1 MDILLTYNYGVE
13 KIKKMT
19 DLGYNVIL
27 EHEKNLIYSE
37 KYKDVE
43 ILICYNPFMT
53 LDISKM
59 EKLKWIQ
66 LSSVGID
73 QLPIKE
79 VIKKEII
86 VTNNQ
91 GGYSKPMGEWV
102 VLSILE
108 ILKNKKEILNNQ
120 KNKKWKMYTDLL
132 ELVNKK
138 VLFLGTGTIAQES
151 AKRLKGF
158 ECIIDGVNTT
168 GKNNE
173 YFDTVYKTKEIHS
186 IISKYDIVIS
196 TLPKVKETF
205 KFIDKNFLEL
215 MKTNSILIN
224 VSRGEIIDE
233 KELIN
238 QLKNNKFLGVSLDVF
253 EDEPLVES
261 SELWEFNQVYIS
273 SHNSWVS
280 EMMNERRYRVI
291 YKNLENYKTSKELVN
306 IVNYLRG
313 Y

>member
-1 MDILLTYNYGVE
+1 MDILVTYNYGIG
-13 KIKKMT
+13 KIKKIT
-19 DLGYNVIL
+19 KLGYNVIL
-27 EHEKNLIYSE
+27 EKEKDLIYSE

-43 ILICYNPFMT
+43 ILICYNPFTT

-73 QLPIKE
+73 QLPIDE
-79 VIKKEII
+79 LIKRKII

-102 VLSILE
+102 VLSVLE

-168 GKNNE
+168 GKDNE
-173 YFDTVYKTKEIHS
+173 YFDAVYKTKEIHS
-186 IISKYDIVIS
+186 IISNYDIIIS

-205 KFIDKNFLEL
+205 KFIDKKFLEL
-215 MKTNSILIN
+215 MKKNSILIN

-238 QLKNNKFLGVSLDVF
+238 QLKKGKFIGVSLDVF
-253 EDEPLVES
+253 QNEPLIES
-261 SELWEFNQVYIS
+261 SELWDFSRVHIS

-280 EMMNERRYRVI
+280 EMKNERRYKVI
-291 YKNLENYKTSKELVN
+291 YENLKNYKTDKELIN
-306 IVNYLRG
+306 KVNYLRG